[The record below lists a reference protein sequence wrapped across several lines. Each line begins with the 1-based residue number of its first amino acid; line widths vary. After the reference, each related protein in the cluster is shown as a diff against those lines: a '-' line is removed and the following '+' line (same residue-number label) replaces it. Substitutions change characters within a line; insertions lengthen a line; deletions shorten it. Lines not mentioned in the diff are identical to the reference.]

1 MLVKGIIETID
12 NSGYSAKVRVPI
24 YNKLQ
29 TDLDG
34 TPTKDL
40 DTAAIAS
47 LPGISPGYKVGDVV
61 IVDYE
66 NDDVG
71 TPIITGLLHCEN
83 QSSSTSDINCNTLN
97 VNINYALP
105 NASNEPVGN
114 TTNSSAITAGA
125 SSEST
130 IDLNNKINTILAMR
144 DKMYP
149 VGAIY
154 LSVNSANP
162 CTIFGGTW
170 QQSANPFQMKF
181 DNLTTTVYVWTRLS

>member
-12 NSGYSAKVRVPI
+12 NDGYSAKVRVPI

-47 LPGISPGYKVGDVV
+47 LPGISPGYKIGDVV

-71 TPIITGLLHCEN
+71 APIITGMLHCEN
-83 QSSSTSDINCNTLN
+83 QSGSTSDINCNTLN
-97 VNINYALP
+97 VNVNYALP
-105 NASNEPVGN
+105 NLTSE
-114 TTNSSAITAGA
+114 TAGNGVNANTATINSFSGA
-125 SSEST
+125 S

-149 VGAIY
+149 IGAIY
-154 LSVNSANP
+154 LSVNSVNP
-162 CTIFGGTW
+162 GTIFGGTW

>member
-12 NSGYSAKVRVPI
+12 NDGYSAQVRVPI
-24 YNKLQ
+24 YNKLK

-47 LPGISPGYKVGDVV
+47 LPGVSPGYKIGDVV

-66 NDDVG
+66 NDDIG
-71 TPIITGLLHCEN
+71 NPIITGMLHCEN
-83 QSSSTSDINCNTLN
+83 QEGSTSDINCNTLK
-97 VNINYALP
+97 VNINYSLP
-105 NASNEPVGN
+105 DESSSTTSTSSYTNVSSGSN
-114 TTNSSAITAGA
+114 
-125 SSEST
+125 
-130 IDLNNKINTILAMR
+130 IDLNNKINTLLSMQ

-149 VGAIY
+149 IGSIY
-154 LSVNSANP
+154 LSVNQINP
-162 CTIFGGTW
+162 STIFGGEW
-170 QQSANPFQMKF
+170 QQAANPFQIKF

>member
-12 NSGYSAKVRVPI
+12 NDGYSAKVRVPI

-47 LPGISPGYKVGDVV
+47 LPGISPGYKIGDVV
-61 IVDYE
+61 MVDYE

-71 TPIITGLLHCEN
+71 APIITGLLHCEN
-83 QSSSTSDINCNTLN
+83 QSGSTSDINCNTLN

-105 NASNEPVGN
+105 NTANDTSGN
-114 TTNSSAITAGA
+114 TMTSDTITAL
-125 SSEST
+125 SSGT
-130 IDLNNKINTILAMR
+130 NIDLNNKINTILALR

-154 LSVNSANP
+154 LSVNSVNP
-162 CTIFGGTW
+162 GTIFGGTW

-181 DNLTTTVYVWTRLS
+181 DTVTTTVYVWTRLS